1 MRNVFL
7 FIRRNLNFLFFL
19 ILQGFAL
26 YMLFHYNRFHEAVF
40 LDTASEVTGR
50 INRQYN
56 TVEYYFRLKK
66 TNDILVEENQRLRNL
81 LKEDFLIPDTSS
93 ELAFDTIRVDSI
105 EQYRR
110 YQYYPAKVI
119 NNSVTGQ
126 NNYLTIARG
135 YAQGV
140 RKDMAVVSPS
150 GIVGTVVNVSKNMAT
165 IMSLLHRQ
173 SRVSVSLKKTG
184 ETGSIE
190 WDGKDPLVITF
201 KNIPKSVPVKIGDTV
216 VTSRYSTFPAGQLV
230 GTISAVESE
239 TGSNFYTLKLR
250 PLTNF
255 FNIQFVYV
263 VRNLQ
268 REEQEEI
275 EKATLK
281 QERE

>member
-1 MRNVFL
+1 M
-7 FIRRNLNFLFFL
+7 
-19 ILQGFAL
+19 QGFAL

-40 LDTASEVTGR
+40 LDAASEVTGR
-50 INRQYN
+50 VNRQYN
-56 TVEYYFRLKK
+56 NVEYYFRLKK

-93 ELAFDTIRVDSI
+93 EPAFDTIRVDSI

-126 NNYLTIARG
+126 NNYLTIGRG
-135 YAQGV
+135 YAQGI

-165 IMSLLHRQ
+165 VMSLLHRQ

-230 GTISAVESE
+230 GTIAAVESE
-239 TGSNFYTLKLR
+239 TGSNFYKLKLR

-255 FNIQFVYV
+255 FNIQFVYAV
-263 VRNLQ
+263 KNLQ
-268 REEQEEI
+268 REEQEEL
-275 EKATLK
+275 EKATKK
-281 QERE
+281 QE

>member
-19 ILQGFAL
+19 IMQGFAL

-40 LDTASEVTGR
+40 LDAASEVTGR
-50 INRQYN
+50 VNRQYN
-56 TVEYYFRLKK
+56 NVEYYFRLKK

-126 NNYLTIARG
+126 NNYLTIGRG
-135 YAQGV
+135 YAQGI

-165 IMSLLHRQ
+165 VMSLLHRQ

-230 GTISAVESE
+230 GTIAAVESE
-239 TGSNFYTLKLR
+239 TGSNFYKLKLR

-255 FNIQFVYV
+255 FNIQFVYAV
-263 VRNLQ
+263 KNLQ
-268 REEQEEI
+268 REEQEEL
-275 EKATLK
+275 EKATKK
-281 QERE
+281 QE

>member
-1 MRNVFL
+1 M
-7 FIRRNLNFLFFL
+7 
-19 ILQGFAL
+19 QGFAL

-40 LDTASEVTGR
+40 LDAASEVTGR

-56 TVEYYFRLKK
+56 NVEYYFRLKK

-126 NNYLTIARG
+126 NNYLTIGRG
-135 YAQGV
+135 YAQGI

-165 IMSLLHRQ
+165 VMSLLHRQ

-216 VTSRYSTFPAGQLV
+216 VTSRYSTFPARQLV

-239 TGSNFYTLKLR
+239 TGSNFYTLKLK

-255 FNIQFVYV
+255 FNIQFVYAV
-263 VRNLQ
+263 KNLQ
-268 REEQEEI
+268 REEQEEL
-275 EKATLK
+275 EKATKK
-281 QERE
+281 QE

>member
-19 ILQGFAL
+19 IMQGFAL

-40 LDTASEVTGR
+40 LDAASEVTGR

-56 TVEYYFRLKK
+56 NVEYYFRLKK

-126 NNYLTIARG
+126 NNYLTIGRG

-165 IMSLLHRQ
+165 VMSLLHRQ

-239 TGSNFYTLKLR
+239 TGSNFYTLKLK

-255 FNIQFVYV
+255 FNIQFVYAV
-263 VRNLQ
+263 KNLQ
-268 REEQEEI
+268 REEQDEL
-275 EKATLK
+275 EKATKK
-281 QERE
+281 QE

>member
-19 ILQGFAL
+19 IMQGVAL

-40 LDTASEVTGR
+40 LDAASEVTGR
-50 INRQYN
+50 VNRQYN
-56 TVEYYFRLKK
+56 NVEYYFRLKK

-93 ELAFDTIRVDSI
+93 EPAFDTIRVDSI

-126 NNYLTIARG
+126 NNYLTIGRG
-135 YAQGV
+135 YAQGI

-165 IMSLLHRQ
+165 VMSLLHRQ

-230 GTISAVESE
+230 GTIAAVESE
-239 TGSNFYTLKLR
+239 TGSNFYKLKLR

-255 FNIQFVYV
+255 FNIQFVYAV
-263 VRNLQ
+263 KNLQ
-268 REEQEEI
+268 REEQEEL
-275 EKATLK
+275 EKATKK
-281 QERE
+281 QE

>member
-1 MRNVFL
+1 VRNVFL

-19 ILQGFAL
+19 IMQGFAL

-40 LDTASEVTGR
+40 LDAASEVTGR

-56 TVEYYFRLKK
+56 NVEYYFRLKK

-93 ELAFDTIRVDSI
+93 ELSFDTIRVDSI

-126 NNYLTIARG
+126 NNYLTIGRG
-135 YAQGV
+135 YAQGI

-165 IMSLLHRQ
+165 VMSLLHRQ

-216 VTSRYSTFPAGQLV
+216 VTSRYSTFPSGQLV

-239 TGSNFYTLKLR
+239 TGSNFYTLKLK

-255 FNIQFVYV
+255 FNIQFVYAV
-263 VRNLQ
+263 KNLQ
-268 REEQEEI
+268 REEQEEL
-275 EKATLK
+275 EKATKK
-281 QERE
+281 QE

>member
-19 ILQGFAL
+19 IMQGFAL

-40 LDTASEVTGR
+40 LDASGEVTGR

-56 TVEYYFRLKK
+56 NIEYYFRLKK

-110 YQYYPAKVI
+110 YRYYPAKVI

-126 NNYLTIARG
+126 NNYLTIGRG
-135 YAQGV
+135 YAQGI
-140 RKDMAVVSPS
+140 RKDMAVVSPA
-150 GIVGTVVNVSKNMAT
+150 GIVGTVVNVSQNMAT
-165 IMSLLHRQ
+165 VMSLLHRQ

-190 WDGKDPLVITF
+190 WDGKNPLVITF

-239 TGSNFYTLKLR
+239 NGSNFYTLKLK

-255 FNIQFVYV
+255 FNIQFVYAV
-263 VRNLQ
+263 KNLQ
-268 REEQEEI
+268 REEQEEL
-275 EKATLK
+275 EKATKK
-281 QERE
+281 QE

>member
-19 ILQGFAL
+19 IMQGFAL

-40 LDTASEVTGR
+40 LDAASEVTGR

-56 TVEYYFRLKK
+56 NVEYYFRLKK

-126 NNYLTIARG
+126 NNYLTIGRG
-135 YAQGV
+135 YAQGI

-165 IMSLLHRQ
+165 VMSLLHRQ

-239 TGSNFYTLKLR
+239 TGSNFYTLKLK

-255 FNIQFVYV
+255 FNIQFVYAV
-263 VRNLQ
+263 KNLQ
-268 REEQEEI
+268 REEQEEL
-275 EKATLK
+275 EKATKK
-281 QERE
+281 QE

>member
-1 MRNVFL
+1 VRNVFL

-19 ILQGFAL
+19 IMQGFAL

-40 LDTASEVTGR
+40 LDAASEVTGR

-56 TVEYYFRLKK
+56 NVEYYFRLKK

-126 NNYLTIARG
+126 NNYLTIGRG

-165 IMSLLHRQ
+165 VMSLLHRQ

-239 TGSNFYTLKLR
+239 TGSNFYTLKLK

-255 FNIQFVYV
+255 FNIQFVYAV
-263 VRNLQ
+263 KNLQ
-268 REEQEEI
+268 REEQDEL
-275 EKATLK
+275 EKATKK
-281 QERE
+281 QE

>member
-19 ILQGFAL
+19 IMQGFAL

-40 LDTASEVTGR
+40 LDAASEVTGR

-56 TVEYYFRLKK
+56 NVEYYFRLKK

-126 NNYLTIARG
+126 NNYLTIGRG
-135 YAQGV
+135 YAQGI

-165 IMSLLHRQ
+165 VMSLLHRQ

-239 TGSNFYTLKLR
+239 TGSNFYTLKLK

-255 FNIQFVYV
+255 FNIQFVYAV
-263 VRNLQ
+263 KNLQ
-268 REEQEEI
+268 REEQEEL
-275 EKATLK
+275 EKTTKK
-281 QERE
+281 QE

>member
-19 ILQGFAL
+19 IMQGFAL

-40 LDTASEVTGR
+40 LDAASEVTGR

-56 TVEYYFRLKK
+56 NVEYYFRLKK

-126 NNYLTIARG
+126 NNYLTIGRG
-135 YAQGV
+135 YAQGIH
-140 RKDMAVVSPS
+140 KDMAVVSPS

-165 IMSLLHRQ
+165 VMSLLHRQ

-239 TGSNFYTLKLR
+239 TGSNFYTLKLK

-255 FNIQFVYV
+255 FNIQFVYAV
-263 VRNLQ
+263 KNLQ
-268 REEQEEI
+268 REEQEEL
-275 EKATLK
+275 EKTTKK
-281 QERE
+281 QE

>member
-19 ILQGFAL
+19 IMQGFAL

-40 LDTASEVTGR
+40 LDAASEVTGR

-56 TVEYYFRLKK
+56 NVEYYFRLKK

-126 NNYLTIARG
+126 NNYLTIGRG
-135 YAQGV
+135 YAQGI

-165 IMSLLHRQ
+165 VMSLLHRQ

-216 VTSRYSTFPAGQLV
+216 VTSRYSTFPARQLV

-239 TGSNFYTLKLR
+239 TGSNFYTLKLK

-255 FNIQFVYV
+255 FNIQFVYAV
-263 VRNLQ
+263 KNLQ
-268 REEQEEI
+268 REEQEEL
-275 EKATLK
+275 EKATKK
-281 QERE
+281 QE

>member
-19 ILQGFAL
+19 IMQGFAL

-40 LDTASEVTGR
+40 LDAASEVTGR
-50 INRQYN
+50 VNRQYN
-56 TVEYYFRLKK
+56 NVEYYFRLKK

-93 ELAFDTIRVDSI
+93 EPAFDTIRVDSI

-126 NNYLTIARG
+126 NNYLTIGRG
-135 YAQGV
+135 YAQGI

-165 IMSLLHRQ
+165 VMSLLHRQ

-230 GTISAVESE
+230 GTIAAVESE
-239 TGSNFYTLKLR
+239 TGSNFYKLKLR

-255 FNIQFVYV
+255 FNIQFVYAV
-263 VRNLQ
+263 KNLQ
-268 REEQEEI
+268 REEQEEL
-275 EKATLK
+275 EKATKK
-281 QERE
+281 QE

>member
-19 ILQGFAL
+19 IMQGFAL

-40 LDTASEVTGR
+40 LDAASEVTGR
-50 INRQYN
+50 VNRQYN
-56 TVEYYFRLKK
+56 NVEYYFRLKK

-126 NNYLTIARG
+126 NNYLTIGRG
-135 YAQGV
+135 YAQGI

-165 IMSLLHRQ
+165 VMSLLHRQ

-230 GTISAVESE
+230 GTIAAVESE
-239 TGSNFYTLKLR
+239 TGSNFYRLKLR

-255 FNIQFVYV
+255 FNIQFVYAV
-263 VRNLQ
+263 KNLQ
-268 REEQEEI
+268 REEQEEL
-275 EKATLK
+275 EKATKK
-281 QERE
+281 QE

>member
-1 MRNVFL
+1 VRNVFL

-19 ILQGFAL
+19 IMQGFAL

-40 LDTASEVTGR
+40 LDAASEVTGR
-50 INRQYN
+50 VNRQYN
-56 TVEYYFRLKK
+56 NVEYYFRLKK

-93 ELAFDTIRVDSI
+93 EPAFDTIRVDSI

-126 NNYLTIARG
+126 NNYLTIGRG
-135 YAQGV
+135 YAQGI

-165 IMSLLHRQ
+165 VMSLLHRQ

-230 GTISAVESE
+230 GTIAAVESE
-239 TGSNFYTLKLR
+239 TGSNFYRLKLR

-255 FNIQFVYV
+255 FNIQFVYAV
-263 VRNLQ
+263 KNLQ
-268 REEQEEI
+268 REEQEEL
-275 EKATLK
+275 EKATKK
-281 QERE
+281 QE

>member
-19 ILQGFAL
+19 IMQGFAL

-40 LDTASEVTGR
+40 LDAAGEVTGR

-56 TVEYYFRLKK
+56 NVEYYFRLKK
-66 TNDILVEENQRLRNL
+66 TNDVLVEENQRLRNL

-126 NNYLTIARG
+126 NNYLTIGRG
-135 YAQGV
+135 YAQGI

-165 IMSLLHRQ
+165 VMSLLHRQ

-230 GTISAVESE
+230 GTVSAVESE
-239 TGSNFYTLKLR
+239 TGSNFYKLKLR

-255 FNIQFVYV
+255 FNIQFVYAV
-263 VRNLQ
+263 KNLQ
-268 REEQEEI
+268 KEEQEEL
-275 EKATLK
+275 EKATKK
-281 QERE
+281 QE